1 MVARAYV
8 AGYLDM
14 TEWANPNIATNYTVG
29 FFVLFGLVGATI
41 GKAVEILGK
50 RMSKEKRIVVQM
62 VLSLLGAFG
71 FAYLLSAVGAI
82 EGFRF
87 GQ

>member
-1 MVARAYV
+1 MVARNYV

-14 TEWANPNIATNYTVG
+14 TEWANPNIGTNYTVG

-41 GKAVEILGK
+41 GKLVEILGR
-50 RMSKEKRIVVQM
+50 RMPKQRRIVVQM
-62 VLSLLGAFG
+62 FLALFGAFG